1 MTVTDYLK
9 EKEVDKREADAY
21 TRVPLGYVSAPLGD

>member
-9 EKEVDKREADAY
+9 EKEVDKKEPGAY
-21 TRVPLGYVSAPLGD
+21 TRVPLRHVSAPLGD